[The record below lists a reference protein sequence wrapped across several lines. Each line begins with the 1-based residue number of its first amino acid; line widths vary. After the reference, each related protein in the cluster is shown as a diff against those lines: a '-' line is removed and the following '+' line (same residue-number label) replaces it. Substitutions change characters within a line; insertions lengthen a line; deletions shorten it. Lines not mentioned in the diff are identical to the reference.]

1 MKKFNT
7 TAVCIPSKH
16 YMVDISERTAEI
28 KKMVDAGNYFTINRA
43 RQYGKTTTLNALRKA
58 LANEYLVLSLDFQGI
73 GNGVFENEST
83 FSQGFARLLLDL
95 NEFEDVPVPEETL
108 NMLNTL
114 NESEPDRV
122 KMDDL
127 FRILKRWMK
136 KSDIPIVLI
145 IDEVDSAS
153 NNQVFLDFLAQLRD
167 GYIRRDSNG
176 APAFQSVVL
185 AGVTD
190 IRHLKSK
197 IRDEAESKVN
207 SPWNIAADFNI
218 DMSLSEAGIRG
229 MLEEYEADHHT
240 GMDIADIARNLRD
253 YTNGYPFLVSRLCQL
268 MDEVVNETLGLKEA
282 WTREGFEEAVKL
294 ILSESNTLFQSLT
307 SKLRNYPE
315 LKASLHSLLM
325 EGAKLAWSPDQ
336 DDIAQMM
343 MYGFIRKDNNSIRI
357 DNRIFE
363 TRLYNLFLSD
373 EELKNNL
380 FYKEGDRERNIF
392 VEDGKLNVRLI
403 LERFIA
409 SYLEIC
415 GPLQERFKEKDGREL
430 FLLYLRPII
439 NGTGNYYIEAQT
451 RDQKRTD
458 VIIDYL
464 GKQYIIELK
473 IWRGER
479 YSAEGEKQIIE
490 YLDYYGLDTGYM
502 LSFNFNKEKESGVKR
517 LQIGDKTLFEGTL

>member
-28 KKMVDAGNYFTINRA
+28 KKMVDEGNYFTINRA

-73 GNGVFENEST
+73 GNGVFESEST

-145 IDEVDSAS
+145 IDEIDSAS

-218 DMSLSEAGIRG
+218 DMSLSEVRSRPP
-229 MLEEYEADHHT
+229 Y
-240 GMDIADIARNLRD
+240 R
-253 YTNGYPFLVSRLCQL
+253 YGYR
-268 MDEVVNETLGLKEA
+268 
-282 WTREGFEEAVKL
+282 
-294 ILSESNTLFQSLT
+294 
-307 SKLRNYPE
+307 
-315 LKASLHSLLM
+315 
-325 EGAKLAWSPDQ
+325 
-336 DDIAQMM
+336 
-343 MYGFIRKDNNSIRI
+343 
-357 DNRIFE
+357 
-363 TRLYNLFLSD
+363 
-373 EELKNNL
+373 
-380 FYKEGDRERNIF
+380 
-392 VEDGKLNVRLI
+392 
-403 LERFIA
+403 
-409 SYLEIC
+409 
-415 GPLQERFKEKDGREL
+415 
-430 FLLYLRPII
+430 
-439 NGTGNYYIEAQT
+439 
-451 RDQKRTD
+451 
-458 VIIDYL
+458 
-464 GKQYIIELK
+464 
-473 IWRGER
+473 
-479 YSAEGEKQIIE
+479 
-490 YLDYYGLDTGYM
+490 
-502 LSFNFNKEKESGVKR
+502 
-517 LQIGDKTLFEGTL
+517 